1 MTAYDMR
8 IGDGSSDV
16 CPSDLM
22 VEDAAAAKR
31 LFQRF
36 EKVAEGVFL
45 TRDLVSEPANVL
57 FPKSLAAEAKKLDKL
72 GVKVTVLGEKEMKRL
87 GMGALL
93 GVAQGP
99 AQEPPLPVMQWNGAG
114 AKDPGGKGRA
124 TRQSGVGGRGGEGR
138 ME

>member
-1 MTAYDMR
+1 MVDKLRGGKSAAERGAHYAYGALLR
-8 IGDGSSDV
+8 SYRFAKYKTKEKPEKKPKLKEIKV
-16 CPSDLM
+16 M

-93 GVAQGP
+93 GVAQDR
-99 AQEPPLPVMQWNGAG
+99 
-114 AKDPGGKGRA
+114 KS
-124 TRQSGVGGRGGEGR
+124 TRLNSRH
-138 ME
+138 